1 MTIIN
6 HYSIIHFII
15 YYLFGRYINI
25 RWLLFILISFG
36 WEMLELVLPYEFA
49 IETIPNKIADILFN
63 FFGYSAGLYF
73 KVQKKLINVEKTDY
87 NSIT

>member
-6 HYSIIHFII
+6 HYSIIHFVF
-15 YYLFGRYINI
+15 YYLFGRYANI
-25 RWLLFILISFG
+25 SWLLFLLISFG

-63 FFGYSAGLYF
+63 FFGYTTGLYF
-73 KVQKKLINVEKTDY
+73 KGQKN
-87 NSIT
+87 N

>member
-15 YYLFGRYINI
+15 YYLFGRYTNI
-25 RWLLFILISFG
+25 GWLLFLLISFG

-49 IETIPNKIADILFN
+49 IETIPNKITDILFN
-63 FFGYSAGLYF
+63 YFGYSAGLYF
-73 KVQKKLINVEKTDY
+73 KVQKN
-87 NSIT
+87 

>member
-6 HYSIIHFII
+6 HYSIIHFIF
-15 YYLFGRYINI
+15 YYLFGRYTNI
-25 RWLLFILISFG
+25 RWLLFLLISFG

-49 IETIPNKIADILFN
+49 IETIPNKITDILFN

-73 KVQKKLINVEKTDY
+73 KVQKKINQC
-87 NSIT
+87 